1 MSRYLAQM
9 TVSTAEV
16 ERAAIGGLALV
27 VDVEKLTR
35 RKVEVYGEPARVW
48 WVARGRGVNGVREAP
63 WVPDSRPPWWARG
76 LTCFAEVER

>member
-16 ERAAIGGLALV
+16 ERAAVGGLDLPAAI
-27 VDVEKLTR
+27 ERRTR
-35 RKVEVYGEPARVW
+35 REAGTYGEPA
-48 WVARGRGVNGVREAP
+48 REAP